1 MTREVFD
8 RLMNKLVAE
17 RDLLGKELTKVGV
30 SISNLT
36 QKLKQAVNFCLNL
49 TSLWREGG
57 LNLREKFQK
66 LIFPEGLSYDKNLQ
80 AFRTVKIN
88 SVIAEIARLASG
100 LGDNE
105 KGLPPFLWWQSLF
118 AEREGFEP
126 PLVLPKPVFKT
137 GAINRSAISPIRMA
151 KIGLFLT

>member
-1 MTREVFD
+1 M
-8 RLMNKLVAE
+8 
-17 RDLLGKELTKVGV
+17 
-30 SISNLT
+30 
-36 QKLKQAVNFCLNL
+36 
-49 TSLWREGG
+49 
-57 LNLREKFQK
+57 REKIQK

-118 AEREGFEP
+118 AERKGFEP
-126 PLVLPKPVFKT
+126 PVPCGTHAFQACSIDHSDTSPFILLFLPE
-137 GAINRSAISPIRMA
+137 AILLSLLIFFFLLNFYNTF
-151 KIGLFLT
+151 LFLTPPHVFLPIPNILFSKG